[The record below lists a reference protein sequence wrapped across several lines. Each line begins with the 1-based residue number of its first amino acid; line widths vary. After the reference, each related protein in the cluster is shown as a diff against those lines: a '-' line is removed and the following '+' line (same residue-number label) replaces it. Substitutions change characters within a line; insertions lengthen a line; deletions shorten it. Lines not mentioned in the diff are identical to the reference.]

1 MFFCCGMSENKD
13 TILWDRFRQGEEQA
27 LYSLYDKYYHLLLF
41 LGLKICARSEPV
53 KDCIQ
58 QVFLYLWEKRTR
70 LDTVANVRSYIITSF
85 KRRLLLQLQQEK
97 KDNGLLSL
105 WMEMEPGDDSP
116 SPEQQIV
123 YQQQHT
129 AAIGRIQAAIAG
141 LSPRQKE
148 LINLRFYEG
157 RNYDEITAIT
167 GLTHRTVYNHL
178 YEALKSLKTSL
189 EQDLKSGKLNL
200 RMLLLLLP
208 L

>member
-1 MFFCCGMSENKD
+1 MVENKD
-13 TILWDRFRQGEEQA
+13 TNLWNRFRQGEEQA
-27 LYSLYDKYYHLLLF
+27 LYTLYDQYYHLLLF

-58 QVFLYLWEKRTR
+58 QVFLYLWEKKEGLGDVT
-70 LDTVANVRSYIITSF
+70 NVRSYIITSF
-85 KRRLLLQLQQEK
+85 KRKLLLHLQQEK

-105 WMEMEPGDDSP
+105 WLEQEPGNDAP
-116 SPEQQIV
+116 SPEQLLV
-123 YQQQHT
+123 RQQLHT
-129 AAIGRIQAAIAG
+129 EAIKRIQDAIAL

-157 RNYDEITAIT
+157 RNYGEITDIT
-167 GLTHRTVYNHL
+167 GLTHRTVYNQL
-178 YEALKSLKTSL
+178 YEALKSLKQSL
-189 EQDLKSGKLNL
+189 EQDLKSGNLNL

>member
-1 MFFCCGMSENKD
+1 MIDIKD
-13 TILWDRFRQGEEQA
+13 TDLWNRFRQGEEQA
-27 LYSLYDKYYHLLLF
+27 LYTLYEKYYHLLLF

-58 QVFLYLWEKRTR
+58 QVFLYFWEKREG
-70 LDTVANVRSYIITSF
+70 LDTVNNVRSYIITSF
-85 KRRLLLQLQQEK
+85 KRKLLLHLQQEK

-105 WMEMEPGDDSP
+105 WMEAETGNDAP
-116 SPEQQIV
+116 SAEQLLM
-123 YQQQHT
+123 QQQQSK
-129 AAIGRIQAAIAG
+129 AAIGRIQDAIAL

-157 RNYDEITAIT
+157 RSYDEITDIT

-178 YEALKSLKTSL
+178 YEALKSLKQSL
-189 EQDLKSGKLNL
+189 EQDLKSGNL
-200 RMLLLLLP
+200 HLRTLLLLLP

>member
-1 MFFCCGMSENKD
+1 MIENKD
-13 TILWDRFRQGEEQA
+13 TDLWNRFRQGEEQA
-27 LYSLYDKYYHLLLF
+27 LYTLYDQYYHLLLF

-58 QVFLYLWEKRTR
+58 QVFLYLWEKKEGLGAVT
-70 LDTVANVRSYIITSF
+70 NVRSYIITSF

-97 KDNGLLSL
+97 KDNSLLAI
-105 WMEMEPGDDSP
+105 WMNQEPENDSP
-116 SPEQQIV
+116 SPEQLLV
-123 YQQQHT
+123 QQQRHT
-129 AAIGRIQAAIAG
+129 AAIGRIQDAIAL

-157 RNYDEITAIT
+157 RNYDEITDIT

-178 YEALKSLKTSL
+178 YEALKSLKQSL
-189 EQDLKSGKLNL
+189 EPDLKSGNLNL
-200 RMLLLLLP
+200 SMLLLLLP

>member
-1 MFFCCGMSENKD
+1 MIENKD
-13 TILWDRFRQGEEQA
+13 TDLWNRFRQGEEQA
-27 LYSLYDKYYHLLLF
+27 LYTLYDQYYHLLLF

-58 QVFLYLWEKRTR
+58 QVFLYLWEKKEG
-70 LDTVANVRSYIITSF
+70 LGTVTNVRSYIITSF
-85 KRRLLLQLQQEK
+85 KRKLLLQLQQEK

-105 WMEMEPGDDSP
+105 WIHQEPGDDIP
-116 SPEQQIV
+116 SGEQLLIH
-123 YQQQHT
+123 QQQSKE
-129 AAIGRIQAAIAG
+129 AIGRIQEAITL

-157 RNYDEITAIT
+157 RNYEEIVDIT

-178 YEALKSLKTSL
+178 YEALKSLKQSL
-189 EQDLKSGKLNL
+189 KQDLKSGNLNL

>member
-97 KDNGLLSL
+97 KDNGLLS
-105 WMEMEPGDDSP
+105 
-116 SPEQQIV
+116 
-123 YQQQHT
+123 
-129 AAIGRIQAAIAG
+129 
-141 LSPRQKE
+141 
-148 LINLRFYEG
+148 F
-157 RNYDEITAIT
+157 
-167 GLTHRTVYNHL
+167 
-178 YEALKSLKTSL
+178 
-189 EQDLKSGKLNL
+189 
-200 RMLLLLLP
+200 
-208 L
+208 

>member
-1 MFFCCGMSENKD
+1 MIENKD
-13 TILWDRFRQGEEQA
+13 TDLWNRFRQGEEQA
-27 LYSLYDKYYHLLLF
+27 LYTLYDQYYHLLLF

-58 QVFLYLWEKRTR
+58 QVFLYLWEKKEGLGSVT
-70 LDTVANVRSYIITSF
+70 NVRSYIITSF
-85 KRRLLLQLQQEK
+85 KRRLLLHLQQEK

-105 WMEMEPGDDSP
+105 WINQESGDDIP
-116 SPEQQIV
+116 SREQLLIH
-123 YQQQHT
+123 QQQNKE
-129 AAIGRIQAAIAG
+129 AIGRIQEAIAL

-157 RNYDEITAIT
+157 RNYDEVVDIT
-167 GLTHRTVYNHL
+167 GLTHRTVYNQL
-178 YEALKSLKTSL
+178 YEALKSLKQSL
-189 EQDLKSGKLNL
+189 ATDLKSGNLNL